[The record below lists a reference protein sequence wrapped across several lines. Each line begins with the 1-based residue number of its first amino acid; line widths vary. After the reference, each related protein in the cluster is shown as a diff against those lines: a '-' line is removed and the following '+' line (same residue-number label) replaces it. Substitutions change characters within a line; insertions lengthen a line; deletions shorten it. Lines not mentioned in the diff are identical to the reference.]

1 MNKKF
6 LSAILF
12 GALMVTSTG
21 TFVSCKDY
29 EDDIKDVQ
37 EQVDANKSALAALES
52 QLTSLKSAAEAA
64 KTAADAAAQAAQAA
78 KSAADAAQAT
88 GDEAL
93 AKAKAAEAAA
103 EQAKAAAEQA
113 KLDAIA
119 DATAKVEALKVWVA
133 EQGFATKEEL
143 AAAIAVIGGQIEGIE
158 AGLSELTNYALG
170 LQEQINTLNLTA
182 LSNIAA
188 LQEDLDAQKAALEKL
203 MDSTTDEALALKL
216 EEVIE
221 AIKTIDNNYGQAI
234 GNLEARLNDMDEIFA
249 AKFESQDQFIAQL
262 SQVVNTLVDDVDAN
276 AVSINE
282 LWAEIETQFK
292 PTLGMLASNI
302 DAIHTNIQTLHV
314 LFTSLRSMV
323 FVPDLYVD
331 GIEATEYTFALGS
344 YLSGA
349 CTENDTEVTGLDDQA
364 TQYALAGNEI
374 YGYVSTMMDWTYN
387 PVWTVNYHLNPS
399 NAKVDA
405 KALSFIS
412 KDAQSISSR
421 AANASTAEPAVVGAT
436 TKDGILTVSYTA
448 KGEAITTK
456 KNMVAMMALQANLKN
471 GEKDTIIT
479 SDYAAL
485 YPSQVS
491 PFMIAYSKKNIGGE
505 YACIDKKNEYF
516 HVYPTAMEA
525 IENEATLTVEYNGS
539 LELKDYLCIHYN
551 QSNSILGLNNSN
563 SAGMHK
569 VWAYGEEA
577 QYDLEY
583 KYSLVSYIVGK
594 AETPENKYA
603 VVDEKGHVEPRYVDA
618 QGNQHV
624 SNGTTGVSAIGKKPV
639 VRVEVVDKNTG
650 DVVLGG
656 FVKIEIVRSI
666 TSTVVDPGFDMGKWA
681 YACGWMSK
689 SLTWSQM
696 SGGLL
701 EATAKTS
708 KAEFEQVYEL
718 EKIGQKW
725 ANNLASYEYLAVT
738 YVKNEVGEFVRLD
751 SKEAEEIYPEL
762 KKLANQYDKLT
773 YFGQIHEYG
782 NVQGVANDYLIWSTI
797 MESRAHIFD
806 NENPLTIYVSY
817 VPQDEVGEGTAPRIF
832 VPLTVEIVYPLADFG
847 KKIPEY
853 WYDNE
858 TTQRLNVNYP
868 KDGGNTKNYTVDLDN
883 AFEGNSIQFELK
895 NNVDNEYDGSPVFKG
910 NWAEKGYVAYDYF
923 FSWDNHKKAIGD
935 SEFYYYLEGKQ
946 ETNPYPTKLY
956 ATNEPEKLNPVTYL
970 IATVDTDGNVKYAG
984 ETAENANDVAK
995 MLLNAWAHDANIA
1008 YAPVVGVK
1016 AYSAECGI
1024 KLDDSYKFNA
1034 RFLRPIDVIGKDGGK
1049 FTDADDNGSIVNILD
1064 LFKFIDWRNKEF
1076 VTGDRKNVWY
1086 FGYYNIKN
1094 LTVDIEGITTTMGGG
1109 TLGTTKLNSI
1119 TKQCTFEQ
1127 IGGGDVNFT
1136 SYNKAASG
1144 NAATYNA
1151 IKEALGQI
1159 KYVNN
1164 GNNVADFTVRIPVIV
1179 TYEWGTIN
1187 TYVDCTV
1194 ENTLGNN

>member
-349 CTENDTEVTGLDDQA
+349 ATETVGEVTGNDDKN
-364 TQYALAGNEI
+364 TPYALAKDEI

-421 AANASTAEPAVVGAT
+421 AANASTAEPTVVGAT

-491 PFMIAYSKKNIGGE
+491 PYMIAYSKKNIGGE
-505 YACIDKKNEYF
+505 QYACVDNKNEYF

-583 KYSLVSYIVGK
+583 KYSLVSYTVGSDDGVQ
-594 AETPENKYA
+594 TPENKYA
-603 VVDEKGHVEPRYVDA
+603 VVDANGHVEPRYVDA

-666 TSTVVDPGFDMGKWA
+666 APVVVEPGFDLGKLA
-681 YACGWMSK
+681 YACEWMSK
-689 SLTWSQM
+689 DLTWAQM

-701 EATAKTS
+701 EAAAKTS

-718 EKIGQKW
+718 EKTYAYSEPDSEG
-725 ANNLASYEYLAVT
+725 ANNEWYAIV
-738 YVKNEVGEFVRLD
+738 YVKTEAGEFVRLD
-751 SKEAEEIYPEL
+751 SKEAEAMY
-762 KKLANQYDKLT
+762 NT
-773 YFGQIHEYG
+773 SMNNFYFGYLEEYG
-782 NVQGVANDYLIWSTI
+782 NVQGVANDRIVWNTTQWQ
-797 MESRAHIFD
+797 RD
-806 NENPLTIYVSY
+806 NIYRLENPLTIYVSY
-817 VPQDEVGEGTAPRIF
+817 VPKAEVGEGTAPRIF
-832 VPLTVEIVYPLADFG
+832 VPLTLEIVYPLADYG

-883 AFEGNSIQFELK
+883 AFEGNSIQFILK
-895 NNVDNEYDGSPVFKG
+895 NNVDNVFKG
-910 NWAEKGYVAYDYF
+910 NWAEKDYIDYDYF
-923 FSWDNHKKAIGD
+923 FSWDNDGKAIGD
-935 SEFYYYLEGKQ
+935 SGYAYYLEGEQ
-946 ETNPYPTKLY
+946 ETNPYPTELY
-956 ATNEPEKLNPVTYL
+956 AKPIKGGSIHL
-970 IATVDTDGNVKYAG
+970 IATVDTEGNVQYAG
-984 ETAENANDVAK
+984 ATAENANDVAK
-995 MLLNAWAHDANIA
+995 MLLNAWTHDDANNA
-1008 YAPVVGVK
+1008 YAPVVGIK
-1016 AYSAECGI
+1016 AYSAGCGI

-1034 RFLRPIDVIGKDGGK
+1034 RFLRPIDVIGAEDGK

-1064 LFKFIDWRNKEF
+1064 LFNFVDWRDKNF
-1076 VTGDRKNVWY
+1076 VTSDKKNVWY

-1094 LTVDIEGITTTMGGG
+1094 LTVNIDEITTTLSGGK
-1109 TLGTTKLNSI
+1109 LGETKLSAI
-1119 TKQCTFEQ
+1119 SSQVVFTQV
-1127 IGGGDVNFT
+1127 GGGDVDFT
-1136 SYNKAASG
+1136 SYNNAESG
-1144 NAATYNA
+1144 TNATYKA

-1159 KYVNN
+1159 KYENN
-1164 GNNVADFTVRIPVIV
+1164 GNNVADFMVRIPVTV

-1187 TYVDCTV
+1187 TYVDCAV

>member
-37 EQVDANKSALAALES
+37 EQVDANKSTLTALET
-52 QLTSLKSAAEAA
+52 QLASLKSAAEAA
-64 KTAADAAAQAAQAA
+64 QATADAAKKAAADAQTAGDDA
-78 KSAADAAQAT
+78 K
-88 GDEAL
+88 
-93 AKAKAAEAAA
+93 KAAE
-103 EQAKAAAEQA
+103 EAKAAAAQA

-119 DATAKVEALKVWVA
+119 EATAKVEALKAWVI
-133 EQGFATKEEL
+133 EQGYATKEEL
-143 AAAIAVIGGQIEGIE
+143 AAAIAIVSGQVEGVE
-158 AGLSELTNYALG
+158 AGLSDLKNVVEGLEEQLG
-170 LQEQINTLNLTA
+170 VLNLTA

-188 LQEDLDAQKAALEKL
+188 LQEDLDAQKAALAELKN
-203 MDSTTDEALALKL
+203 SSTDEALAVKL
-216 EEVIE
+216 EE
-221 AIKTIDNNYGQAI
+221 AIAYVQEVQNTLGQSI
-234 GNLEARLNDMDEIFA
+234 GFLTNRLDDVSDVLSQHDARFESLEAWTGMLGNSLQALIEDA
-249 AKFESQDQFIAQL
+249 ATKE
-262 SQVVNTLVDDVDAN
+262 DV
-276 AVSINE
+276 NE
-282 LWAEIETQFK
+282 LWNEIETQFK

-302 DAIHTNIQTLHV
+302 DAINANIQTLHV

-331 GIEATEYTFALGS
+331 GIEATEYTFAVGS

-349 CTENDTEVTGLDDQA
+349 ATEADLEVTGEDDQL
-364 TQYALAGNEI
+364 TPYALAKNEI

-421 AANASTAEPAVVGAT
+421 AANASTAEPTVVGAT
-436 TKDGILTVSYTA
+436 TKDGVLTVSYTA

-491 PFMIAYSKKNIGGE
+491 PYMIAYSKKNIGGE
-505 YACIDKKNEYF
+505 QYACVDNKNEYF

-583 KYSLVSYIVGK
+583 KYSLVSYIVGN

-666 TSTVVDPGFDMGKWA
+666 APTVVNPGFDMGQWA

-718 EKIGQKW
+718 EKIGWKW
-725 ANNLASYEYLAVT
+725 ATNLESYETYAVT
-738 YVKNEVGEFVRLD
+738 YVKNEAGEFVRLD

-762 KKLANQYDKLT
+762 KKLAYQYDKLT

-782 NVQGVANDYLIWSTI
+782 NVQGVANDYLIWSTW
-797 MESRAHIFD
+797 H
-806 NENPLTIYVSY
+806 
-817 VPQDEVGEGTAPRIF
+817 
-832 VPLTVEIVYPLADFG
+832 
-847 KKIPEY
+847 
-853 WYDNE
+853 
-858 TTQRLNVNYP
+858 
-868 KDGGNTKNYTVDLDN
+868 YT
-883 AFEGNSIQFELK
+883 
-895 NNVDNEYDGSPVFKG
+895 
-910 NWAEKGYVAYDYF
+910 
-923 FSWDNHKKAIGD
+923 
-935 SEFYYYLEGKQ
+935 
-946 ETNPYPTKLY
+946 
-956 ATNEPEKLNPVTYL
+956 
-970 IATVDTDGNVKYAG
+970 
-984 ETAENANDVAK
+984 
-995 MLLNAWAHDANIA
+995 
-1008 YAPVVGVK
+1008 
-1016 AYSAECGI
+1016 
-1024 KLDDSYKFNA
+1024 
-1034 RFLRPIDVIGKDGGK
+1034 
-1049 FTDADDNGSIVNILD
+1049 
-1064 LFKFIDWRNKEF
+1064 
-1076 VTGDRKNVWY
+1076 
-1086 FGYYNIKN
+1086 
-1094 LTVDIEGITTTMGGG
+1094 
-1109 TLGTTKLNSI
+1109 
-1119 TKQCTFEQ
+1119 
-1127 IGGGDVNFT
+1127 
-1136 SYNKAASG
+1136 
-1144 NAATYNA
+1144 
-1151 IKEALGQI
+1151 
-1159 KYVNN
+1159 
-1164 GNNVADFTVRIPVIV
+1164 
-1179 TYEWGTIN
+1179 
-1187 TYVDCTV
+1187 
-1194 ENTLGNN
+1194 